1 MAREMT
7 LMLGGKDYT
16 LVANW
21 RASMSIAET
30 VMDPLVMARDAALAA
45 HFAENNVPYTSRFE
59 FTIEN
64 TVQILHCALRAN
76 GHDITLDQVGD
87 AVVSDGI
94 TVHLGK
100 ADEFIALIVSNGSDE
115 LEGGKTTGKS

>member
-30 VMDPLVMARDAALAA
+30 VMDPLVMVRDAALTA
-45 HFAENNVPYTSRFE
+45 HFADSPSLYSPRFE
-59 FTIEN
+59 FTMEN

-76 GHDITLDQVGD
+76 GHEIAIDDVGQ
-87 AVVSDGI
+87 AVIDDGVDKHMMRVS
-94 TVHLGK
+94 
-100 ADEFIALIVSNGSDE
+100 EFIQLLVSNGSDE
-115 LEGGKTTGKS
+115 VEGGKATEGK

>member
-21 RASMSIAET
+21 RASMAIAET
-30 VMDPLVMARDAALAA
+30 VMDPLVMARDAALAI
-45 HFAENNVPYTSRFE
+45 HFAENNMPYTPRFE

-76 GHDITLDQVGD
+76 GHDLTIDEVGD
-87 AVVSDGI
+87 KVVSDGI
-94 TVHLGK
+94 AVHLAK
-100 ADEFIALIVSNGSDE
+100 ADDYIALIVSNGSDE
-115 LEGGKTTGKS
+115 LEGGKPTGKS